1 MIEYV
6 TVPLVIYD
14 EDGER
19 RVIGEATVKG
29 AEIMAVLS
37 EEAAEEIV
45 DMLEMGVHDFSIKPF
60 KKTKKKDKSK
70 ED

>member
-14 EDGER
+14 EDGGR

-29 AEIMAVLS
+29 SEIMAVLS
-37 EEAAEEIV
+37 EEAAEELV

-60 KKTKKKDKSK
+60 KKTKKERKNGK
-70 ED
+70 E